1 MAEYICSICNN
12 KIGIGRQKLPL
23 LTKKGEELLFCA
35 KCYESL
41 SKEEKLE
48 LEPVKNIK
56 GGSSAALGFA
66 VGGIFGALGAADQQN
81 ESIMKPI
88 KQHNLSLSEIN
99 RYSIMNYNK
108 HFLICDG
115 TLKSGIMMSM
125 GKHLKKEK
133 LNELSKKHFVKN
145 FDELERK
152 EQKEIKK
159 ELKSI
164 LKTNFKNNKD
174 LKNFKVFLQKEGF
187 H

>member
-23 LTKKGEELLFCA
+23 VNKKGEELLFCT

-48 LEPVKNIK
+48 LEPLKNIK
-56 GGSSAALGFA
+56 GSGALTGFA
-66 VGGIFGALGAADQQN
+66 IGGVFGAIGYADSQN

-88 KQHNLSLSEIN
+88 KQYNLSLSEIN
-99 RYSIMNYNK
+99 KYSIMDYNR
-108 HFLICDG
+108 HFLLCDG
-115 TLKSGIMMSM
+115 NLKSGIMMSM

-133 LNELSKKHFVKN
+133 LNELSKKHFFKE
-145 FDELERK
+145 FDALERK

-159 ELKSI
+159 ELKNI

-174 LKNFKVFLQKEGF
+174 LKSLKIFLQREGF
-187 H
+187 Q